1 MEWQRKLSP
10 LTQQIDYENK
20 TVYYLNLTANVQD
33 KEDEKKIKQMTTK
46 LIINIIDVNDEW
58 PDHSQQEDIVIQENN
73 AIGAHVMKVNATD
86 KDVSNE
92 FNQITYTLRTNY
104 EFFKIDNKTGDVT
117 ALTTFDYE
125 KKSYYYL
132 IIEASDNSPT
142 PSFKNG
148 LSKNVSYEINIVDEN
163 DNPPKFE
170 NSSYNFKLLDNATI
184 GSCPFA
190 IKAFDK
196 DVTSKVKYTIIS
208 RTDDELFKI
217 DETTGA
223 ICLNKNLTYDIDLNT
238 FNLAADA
245 FDGKFHDNTTISIT
259 IEDVTT
265 DLSEKSVNNEI
276 KKENSIGSMVENCIS
291 KNAIELKRQKF
302 KKPVYEFY
310 VFENTTA
317 GNCIVKINTK
327 YSKYWYTVNDTS
339 TFAILNNNSIIFHQ
353 KFDYEKKT
361 VYYLNLTANVQ
372 EKKNDTRIKQM
383 TTKLII
389 NVIDVNDEWP
399 NHSQQEDIVIQENN
413 AIGAHV
419 MKVDAIDKDIS
430 KEFNQI
436 TYTLRNNREI
446 FKINEKTGNVTALKS
461 FDYEEKKYYVLEI
474 VASDNSP
481 TGSFTNG
488 LAITT
493 SYIINIVDENDNPPK
508 FEISSYNFKFLENT
522 TVGSCPFAIMASDK
536 DENSKIKYTVISR
549 TDDELFKVD
558 ETTGAICLN
567 KNITDDN
574 ILKVF
579 NLTVDAFDGKY
590 HDNTTISI
598 TIEDINNNIPVFKDV
613 DDVKIFKNQSVGS
626 VVMTVHATDADKT
639 NKIKYR
645 FGNNET
651 KFSINETTGE
661 IKTLLQLDKE
671 TQTNFS
677 LLVIASDDSPSAI
690 TLDGKINEVKK
701 YYNILIDDENYNSPK
716 FENSSY
722 NFKFLENTTVKSCPF
737 AIKAFDQDETS
748 QVKYTVISRTD
759 DELFKID
766 ETTGDI
772 CLTKNLTDD
781 NILKTFNLTV
791 DASDGKFNDNTTIS
805 ITIEDIN
812 NNIPILEIIEDVKIF
827 KNQSVGSVVMKVH
840 ATDADK
846 SNKIKYRFGNN
857 ETKFSINETTGEI
870 RTLVKLDKET
880 QTNFS
885 LLVIASDDSPS
896 AITNNGEPNEVKKY
910 YNIVIDDE
918 NYNSPKFENSLNQ
931 YAVLEGTAVGN
942 CSITIQATDKDKNS
956 QIKYTIIS
964 RTDDDLFRINE
975 STGAICLNKNLT
987 DDNILKTFNLTV
999 DGSDGKFNDNTRISI
1014 TIEDIN
1020 NNIPILEIME
1030 DVKIFKNQSVGSVV
1044 MKVHATDADKS
1055 NKIKYRFG
1063 NNETKFSINETTGEI
1078 RTLVKLDKETQTNFS
1093 LLVIASD
1100 DSPSAITDNGEPNEV
1115 KQYYNIVI
1123 DDENY
1128 NSPTFESSSYNFK
1141 FLENTTVGSCAF
1153 AIKASDKD
1161 KDSKINYTIIS
1172 RTDDN
1177 LFRINEST
1185 GDICLTKN
1193 LTDDNILNVFNL
1205 TVDAFDGK
1213 FHDNTTIS
1221 ITIEDINNNIP
1232 ILEIVDDVK
1241 IFKNQSV
1248 GSVVMKV
1255 HATDADKSNKIKYR
1269 FGNNETKF
1277 SINETTGEIRTLV
1290 QLDKETQ
1297 TNFSL
1302 LVIASDNSSSAITNN
1317 GEPNE
1322 VKQYYNI
1329 VIDDE
1334 NYNAPKF
1341 ENSLNKFVILEN
1353 ATIGSCPFTV
1363 EAFDKDKNR
1372 QIKYTIISRADDDLF
1387 RINESTGAICLNKN
1401 LTDDNILKTFNLTV
1415 EASDGKYHDNTTISI
1430 TIEDINNNIPVFKD
1444 VDEVKIFKN
1453 QSVGSV
1459 VMKVHATDADKS
1471 NKIKYRFGNNETK
1484 FSINETTGEIKTLVQ
1499 LDKET
1504 QTNFSLL
1511 VIASDDSPSAITVD
1525 GKANEVK
1532 QYYNILIDDG
1542 NYNSPKFENSSYNF
1556 KFLENTTVKSCP
1568 FAIKAFDQDETSQ
1581 VKYTVIS
1588 RTDDELFKIDET
1600 TGDICLNKNIT
1611 DDNILKTFIL
1621 TVDAFDGKFH
1631 DNTTISIT
1639 IEDINNN
1646 VPVFKDVDDVKIF
1659 KNQSVGSVVMTV
1671 HATDAD
1677 KSPQNNE
1684 IEYTLGNNEANFSI
1698 DKKTGEVK
1706 ILPSFDREQQTNFSL
1721 LVIAYDNS
1729 PSAITND
1736 GKPNEVKQYYNIF
1749 IDDEDDTAKNP
1760 KSSFVNP
1767 DMSENKNEKQRDYN
1781 AFTKNHDNALTFE
1794 KPVYHVTIYKNE
1806 NIGYSLLTVK
1816 ANHKYS
1822 SSKITYSII
1831 SGNEYKTFKIDDSTG
1846 LISIDQALDRI
1857 SVDSYN
1863 LIIKASDGIY
1873 DDKTTVSIVIKT
1885 PIITYIIIII
1895 IIILLTLLLAVILYA
1910 LYQKFGQAS
1919 GKYNILSRM
1928 KRTTGRKP
1936 LV

>member
-1 MEWQRKLSP
+1 
-10 LTQQIDYENK
+10 
-20 TVYYLNLTANVQD
+20 
-33 KEDEKKIKQMTTK
+33 
-46 LIINIIDVNDEW
+46 
-58 PDHSQQEDIVIQENN
+58 
-73 AIGAHVMKVNATD
+73 MKVNATD

-265 DLSEKSVNNEI
+265 DLSEK
-276 KKENSIGSMVENCIS
+276 

-558 ETTGAICLN
+558 ETTGAI
-567 KNITDDN
+567 
-574 ILKVF
+574 
-579 NLTVDAFDGKY
+579 Y
-590 HDNTTISI
+590 
-598 TIEDINNNIPVFKDV
+598 
-613 DDVKIFKNQSVGS
+613 
-626 VVMTVHATDADKT
+626 
-639 NKIKYR
+639 
-645 FGNNET
+645 
-651 KFSINETTGE
+651 
-661 IKTLLQLDKE
+661 
-671 TQTNFS
+671 
-677 LLVIASDDSPSAI
+677 
-690 TLDGKINEVKK
+690 
-701 YYNILIDDENYNSPK
+701 
-716 FENSSY
+716 
-722 NFKFLENTTVKSCPF
+722 
-737 AIKAFDQDETS
+737 
-748 QVKYTVISRTD
+748 
-759 DELFKID
+759 
-766 ETTGDI
+766 
-772 CLTKNLTDD
+772 
-781 NILKTFNLTV
+781 
-791 DASDGKFNDNTTIS
+791 
-805 ITIEDIN
+805 IN

-1387 RINESTGAICLNKN
+1387 RINEST
-1401 LTDDNILKTFNLTV
+1401 
-1415 EASDGKYHDNTTISI
+1415 
-1430 TIEDINNNIPVFKD
+1430 DINNNIPVFKD